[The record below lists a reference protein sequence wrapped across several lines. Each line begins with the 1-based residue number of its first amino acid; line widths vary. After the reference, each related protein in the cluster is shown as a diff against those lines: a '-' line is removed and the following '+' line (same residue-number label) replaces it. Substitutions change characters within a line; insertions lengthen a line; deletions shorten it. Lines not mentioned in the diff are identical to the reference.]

1 MKSFKIGE
9 NVGFLHEKGSAEIVE
24 IISNQ
29 WVIIKDSE
37 GFVQKRNTND
47 LIKIHGNDY
56 QLQDI
61 SLPKDVTKITRKK
74 ITTELGASTNK
85 KQTTWEIDLH
95 IEHLLDSFKGL
106 SNTEILL
113 KQMHHFRSKFSTAKN
128 QRIQKLI
135 VIHGV
140 GEGVL
145 KNEIRTFLHRQ
156 EHIEFFDGSYLE
168 YGKGA
173 TEIRFNYK

>member
-9 NVGFLHEKGSAEIVE
+9 KVGFLHEKGSAEI
-24 IISNQ
+24 IQILGNQ

-37 GFVQKRNTND
+37 GFEQKRNTTD
-47 LIKIHGNDY
+47 LIKIHGVDY
-56 QLQDI
+56 QLNDI
-61 SLPKDVTKITRKK
+61 SLPKDFTKITRKK
-74 ITTELGASTNK
+74 ITSEPTK

-95 IEHLLDSFKGL
+95 IEHLLDSHRGL

-113 KQMHHFRSKFSTAKN
+113 KQMHHFRSKFSNAKN

-173 TEIRFNYK
+173 TEIRFFYK

>member
-9 NVGFLHEKGSAEIVE
+9 KVGFLHEKGSAEIVQ
-24 IISNQ
+24 ILGSQ

-37 GFVQKRNTND
+37 GFEQKRNTTD
-47 LIKIHGNDY
+47 LIKIHGFDY
-56 QLQDI
+56 QLNDI
-61 SLPKDVTKITRKK
+61 SLPKDFTKITRKK
-74 ITTELGASTNK
+74 ITSEPSNKK

-95 IEHLLDSFKGL
+95 IEHLLDSHRGL

-113 KQMHHFRSKFSTAKN
+113 KQMHHFRSKFSNAKN

-173 TEIRFNYK
+173 TEIRFFYK

>member
-1 MKSFKIGE
+1 MSSFTLGE
-9 NVGFLHEKGSAEIVE
+9 TVGFLHEKGTAEI
-24 IISNQ
+24 IQFLKGN
-29 WVIIKDSE
+29 WVIIRDSD
-37 GFVQKRNTND
+37 GFEQKRNTTE
-47 LIKIHGNDY
+47 LIKIHGTAYSLD
-56 QLQDI
+56 QLI
-61 SLPKDVTKITRKK
+61 LPKDTTKISKK
-74 ITTELGASTNK
+74 KAVTNTTSNK
-85 KQTTWEIDLH
+85 KTQTTWEIDLH
-95 IEHLLDSFKGL
+95 IEHILESHKGL

-113 KQMHHFRSKFSTAKN
+113 KQMHHFRSKFSNAKA

-173 TEIRFNYK
+173 TEIRFFYK

>member
-9 NVGFLHEKGSAEIVE
+9 KVGFLHEKGSAEIVQ
-24 IISNQ
+24 ILGSQ

-37 GFVQKRNTND
+37 GFEQKRNTTD
-47 LIKIHGNDY
+47 LIKIHGVDY
-56 QLQDI
+56 QLHDL
-61 SLPKDVTKITRKK
+61 SLPKDYTKITRKK
-74 ITTELGASTNK
+74 ITSEPSNKK

-95 IEHLLDSFKGL
+95 IEHLLDSHRGL

-113 KQMHHFRSKFSTAKN
+113 KQMHHFRSKFSNAKN

-173 TEIRFNYK
+173 TEIRFFYK